1 MSALIVF
8 RINFFEKLF
17 QENHRM
23 MECQTIWIQIRPD
36 ILSDQ
41 ARHFVGPDLCQ
52 NCLQRLSADNT
63 SRQSLQNPR

>member
-17 QENHRM
+17 QENHWM

-36 ILSDQ
+36 ILSGLICVKTVCKGYQQTTLVDKSF
-41 ARHFVGPDLCQ
+41 RIPDEVD
-52 NCLQRLSADNT
+52 A
-63 SRQSLQNPR
+63 